1 MAKDNNILLA
11 RIDNRLVHGQ
21 IVCLWAGAVG
31 ANLIVVADD
40 ETAEN
45 EIEKSVMKMA
55 ASSLG
60 YDTRFFTIQKTI
72 DIIDKASDDQH
83 ILLICQTP
91 KDLRRVIEGGVKIKE
106 VDIGNLY
113 YDEGKEKLTDKVS
126 VSKEDLKDLNYIN
139 EEELKDL
146 NYIKKHVDRIYIQDT
161 PDSLKQ
167 EF

>member
-1 MAKDNNILLA
+1 MKDNNILLA
-11 RIDNRLVHGQ
+11 RIDNRLIHGQ

-31 ANLIVVADD
+31 ANLIVVAHD

-45 EIEKSVMKMA
+45 QIEQSVMRMA

-60 YDTRFFTIQKTI
+60 YDTRFFTVQKTI
-72 DIIDKASDDQH
+72 DIIDKASSDQK
-83 ILLICQTP
+83 ILLICQNP
-91 KDLRRVIEGGVKIKE
+91 HDLRRIIEGGVEIKE

-113 YDEGKEKLTDKVS
+113 YDKGDKKLSDKVA
-126 VSKEDLKDLNYIN
+126 VS

>member
-11 RIDNRLVHGQ
+11 RIDNRLIHGQ

-31 ANLIVVADD
+31 ANLIVVAHD

-45 EIEKSVMKMA
+45 QIEQSVMRMA

-60 YDTRFFTIQKTI
+60 YDTRFFTVQKTI
-72 DIIDKASDDQH
+72 DIIDKASSDQK
-83 ILLICQTP
+83 ILLICQNP
-91 KDLRRVIEGGVKIKE
+91 HDLRRIIEGGVEIKE

-113 YDEGKEKLTDKVS
+113 YDKGDKKLSDKVA
-126 VSKEDLKDLNYIN
+126 VS

>member
-1 MAKDNNILLA
+1 MKDNNILLA
-11 RIDNRLVHGQ
+11 RIDNRLIHGQ
-21 IVCLWAGAVG
+21 IVCLWAGEVG

-45 EIEKSVMKMA
+45 EIEQSVMKMA

-60 YDTRFFTIQKTI
+60 FDTRFFTIEKTI
-72 DIIDKASDDQH
+72 NIIDKASDDQH

-106 VDIGNLY
+106 VDIGNMY
-113 YDEGKEKLTDKVS
+113 YDEGEEKLTDKVS
-126 VSKEDLKDLNYIN
+126 ASKEDLD
-139 EEELKDL
+139 DL
-146 NYIKKHVDRIYIQDT
+146 NYIKKHVDKIYIQDT
-161 PDSLKQ
+161 PDSPRK

>member
-1 MAKDNNILLA
+1 MAKNNILLT
-11 RIDNRLVHGQ
+11 RIDNRLIHGQ

-31 ANLIVVADD
+31 ANLIVVAHD

-45 EIEKSVMKMA
+45 QIEQSVMRMA

-60 YDTRFFTIQKTI
+60 YDTRFFTVQKTI
-72 DIIDKASDDQH
+72 DIIDKASSDQK
-83 ILLICQTP
+83 ILLICQNP
-91 KDLRRVIEGGVKIKE
+91 HDLRRIIEGGVEIKE

-113 YDEGKEKLTDKVS
+113 YDKGDKKLSDKVA
-126 VSKEDLKDLNYIN
+126 VS

-146 NYIKKHVDRIYIQDT
+146 NYIKTHVDKIYIQDT

>member
-1 MAKDNNILLA
+1 MAKNNILLT

-31 ANLIVVADD
+31 ANLIVVAHD

-45 EIEKSVMKMA
+45 QIEQSVMRMA

-60 YDTRFFTIQKTI
+60 YDTRFFTVQKTI
-72 DIIDKASDDQH
+72 DIIDKASSDQK
-83 ILLICQTP
+83 ILLICQNP
-91 KDLRRVIEGGVKIKE
+91 HDLRRIIEGGVEIKE

-113 YDEGKEKLTDKVS
+113 YDKGDKKLSDKVA
-126 VSKEDLKDLNYIN
+126 VS

-146 NYIKKHVDRIYIQDT
+146 NYIKTHVDKIYIQDT

>member
-11 RIDNRLVHGQ
+11 RIDNRLIHGQ

-45 EIEKSVMKMA
+45 EIEKNVMKMA

-60 YDTRFFTIQKTI
+60 FDTRFFTIQKTI

-83 ILLICQTP
+83 ILLICRTP

-113 YDEGKEKLTDKVS
+113 YDEGEEKLTDKVS
-126 VSKEDLKDLNYIN
+126 VSKEDV
-139 EEELKDL
+139 KDL
-146 NYIKKHVDRIYIQDT
+146 NYIKKHVDKIYIQDT
-161 PDSLKQ
+161 PDSPKE

>member
-1 MAKDNNILLA
+1 MAKNNILLT
-11 RIDNRLVHGQ
+11 RIDNRLIHGQ

-31 ANLIVVADD
+31 ANLIVVAHD

-45 EIEKSVMKMA
+45 QIEQSVMRMA

-60 YDTRFFTIQKTI
+60 YDTRFFTVQKTI
-72 DIIDKASDDQH
+72 DIIDKASSDQK
-83 ILLICQTP
+83 ILLICQNP
-91 KDLRRVIEGGVKIKE
+91 HDLRRIIEGGVEIKE
-106 VDIGNLY
+106 VDIGNIY
-113 YDEGKEKLTDKVS
+113 YDKGDKKLSDKVA
-126 VSKEDLKDLNYIN
+126 VS

>member
-45 EIEKSVMKMA
+45 EIETSVMKMA

-113 YDEGKEKLTDKVS
+113 YDEGEEKLTDKVS
-126 VSKEDLKDLNYIN
+126 VSKEDM
-139 EEELKDL
+139 KDL
-146 NYIKKHVDRIYIQDT
+146 NYIKKHVDEIYIQDT
-161 PDSLKQ
+161 PNSPKV

>member
-11 RIDNRLVHGQ
+11 RIDNRLIHGQ

-31 ANLIVVADD
+31 ANLIVVAHD

-45 EIEKSVMKMA
+45 QIEQSVMRMA

-60 YDTRFFTIQKTI
+60 YDTRFFTVQKTI
-72 DIIDKASDDQH
+72 DIIDKASSDQK
-83 ILLICQTP
+83 ILLICQNP
-91 KDLRRVIEGGVKIKE
+91 HDLRRIIEGGVEIKE
-106 VDIGNLY
+106 VNIGNLY
-113 YDEGKEKLTDKVS
+113 YDEGEKKLSDKVA
-126 VSKEDLKDLNYIN
+126 VN
-139 EEELKDL
+139 EEELNDL
-146 NYIKKHVDRIYIQDT
+146 NYIKKHVDKIYIQDT

>member
-45 EIEKSVMKMA
+45 EVEKSVMKMA

-72 DIIDKASDDQH
+72 DIIDKASSDQH

-91 KDLRRVIEGGVKIKE
+91 RDLRRVIEGGVRIKE

-113 YDEGKEKLTDKVS
+113 YDEGKEKLTDKVA
-126 VSKEDLKDLNYIN
+126 VSKEDLD
-139 EEELKDL
+139 DL
-146 NYIKKHVDRIYIQDT
+146 NYIKEHVDKIYIQDT
-161 PDSLKQ
+161 PDSPKQ
-167 EF
+167 QF

>member
-1 MAKDNNILLA
+1 MAKNNILLT

-31 ANLIVVADD
+31 ANLIVVAHD

-45 EIEKSVMKMA
+45 QIEQSVMRMA

-60 YDTRFFTIQKTI
+60 YDTRFFTVQKTI
-72 DIIDKASDDQH
+72 DIIDKASSDQK
-83 ILLICQTP
+83 ILLICQNP
-91 KDLRRVIEGGVKIKE
+91 HDLRRIIEGGVEIKE

-113 YDEGKEKLTDKVS
+113 YDKGDKKLSDKVA
-126 VSKEDLKDLNYIN
+126 VS

-146 NYIKKHVDRIYIQDT
+146 NYIKNHVDKIYIQDT

>member
-11 RIDNRLVHGQ
+11 RIDNRLIHGQ

-31 ANLIVVADD
+31 ANLIVVAHD

-45 EIEKSVMKMA
+45 QIEQSVMRMA

-60 YDTRFFTIQKTI
+60 YDTRFFTVQKTI
-72 DIIDKASDDQH
+72 DIIDKASSDQK
-83 ILLICQTP
+83 ILLICQNP
-91 KDLRRVIEGGVKIKE
+91 HDLRRIIEGGVEIKE

-113 YDEGKEKLTDKVS
+113 YDKGDKKLSDKVA
-126 VSKEDLKDLNYIN
+126 VS

-146 NYIKKHVDRIYIQDT
+146 NYIKNHVDKIYIQDT

>member
-1 MAKDNNILLA
+1 MAKNNILLT
-11 RIDNRLVHGQ
+11 RIDNRLIHGQ

-31 ANLIVVADD
+31 ANLIVVAHD

-45 EIEKSVMKMA
+45 QVEQSVMRMA

-60 YDTRFFTIQKTI
+60 YDTRFFTVQKTI
-72 DIIDKASDDQH
+72 DIIDKASSDQK
-83 ILLICQTP
+83 ILLICQNP
-91 KDLRRVIEGGVKIKE
+91 HDLRRIIEGGVEIKE

-113 YDEGKEKLTDKVS
+113 YDKGDKKLSDKVA
-126 VSKEDLKDLNYIN
+126 VS

-146 NYIKKHVDRIYIQDT
+146 NYIKNHVDKIYIQDT

>member
-1 MAKDNNILLA
+1 MAKNNILLT
-11 RIDNRLVHGQ
+11 RIDNRLIHGQ

-31 ANLIVVADD
+31 ANLIVVAHD

-45 EIEKSVMKMA
+45 QIEQSVMRMA

-60 YDTRFFTIQKTI
+60 YDTRFFTVQKTI
-72 DIIDKASDDQH
+72 DIIDKASSDQK
-83 ILLICQTP
+83 ILLICQNP
-91 KDLRRVIEGGVKIKE
+91 HDLRRIIEGGVEIKE

-113 YDEGKEKLTDKVS
+113 YDKGDKKLSDKVA
-126 VSKEDLKDLNYIN
+126 VS

-146 NYIKKHVDRIYIQDT
+146 NYIKKHVDKIYIQDT
-161 PDSLKQ
+161 PDSPKE

>member
-31 ANLIVVADD
+31 ANLIVVAHD

-45 EIEKSVMKMA
+45 QIEQSVMRMA

-60 YDTRFFTIQKTI
+60 YDTRFFTVQKTI
-72 DIIDKASDDQH
+72 DIIDKASSDQK
-83 ILLICQTP
+83 ILLICQNP
-91 KDLRRVIEGGVKIKE
+91 HDLRRIIEGGVEIKE

-113 YDEGKEKLTDKVS
+113 YDKGDKKLSDKVA
-126 VSKEDLKDLNYIN
+126 VS

-146 NYIKKHVDRIYIQDT
+146 NYIKTHVDKIYIQDT

>member
-1 MAKDNNILLA
+1 MAKNNILLT
-11 RIDNRLVHGQ
+11 RIDNRLIHGQ

-31 ANLIVVADD
+31 ANLIVVAHD

-45 EIEKSVMKMA
+45 QIEQSVMRMA

-60 YDTRFFTIQKTI
+60 YDTRFFTVQKTI
-72 DIIDKASDDQH
+72 DIIDKASSDQK
-83 ILLICQTP
+83 ILLICQNP
-91 KDLRRVIEGGVKIKE
+91 HDLRRIIEGGVEIKE

-113 YDEGKEKLTDKVS
+113 YDKGDKKLSDKVA
-126 VSKEDLKDLNYIN
+126 VS

-161 PDSLKQ
+161 PDSPKE

>member
-1 MAKDNNILLA
+1 MKDNNILLA
-11 RIDNRLVHGQ
+11 RIDNRLIHGQ

-45 EIEKSVMKMA
+45 EIEKNVMKMA

-83 ILLICQTP
+83 ILLICRTP

-106 VDIGNLY
+106 VDIGNMY
-113 YDEGKEKLTDKVS
+113 YDEGEEKLTDKVS
-126 VSKEDLKDLNYIN
+126 VSKEDM
-139 EEELKDL
+139 KDL
-146 NYIKKHVDRIYIQDT
+146 NYIKKHVDKIYIQDT
-161 PDSLKQ
+161 PDSPREK
-167 EF
+167 F

>member
-11 RIDNRLVHGQ
+11 RIDNRLIHGQ

-45 EIEKSVMKMA
+45 EIEKNVMKMA

-60 YDTRFFTIQKTI
+60 FDTRFFTIQKTI
-72 DIIDKASDDQH
+72 DIIDQASDDQH
-83 ILLICQTP
+83 ILLICRTP

-113 YDEGKEKLTDKVS
+113 YDEGEEKLTDKVS
-126 VSKEDLKDLNYIN
+126 VSKEDV
-139 EEELKDL
+139 KDL
-146 NYIKKHVDRIYIQDT
+146 NYIKKHVDKIYIQDT
-161 PDSLKQ
+161 PDSPKE

>member
-1 MAKDNNILLA
+1 MKDNNILLA
-11 RIDNRLVHGQ
+11 RIDNRLIHGQ

-40 ETAEN
+40 ETAES
-45 EIEKSVMKMA
+45 EIEQSVMRMA

-60 YDTRFFTIQKTI
+60 FDTRFFTIQKTI
-72 DIIDKASDDQH
+72 DIIDKASSDQK
-83 ILLICQTP
+83 ILLICQNP
-91 KDLRRVIEGGVKIKE
+91 HDLRRIIEGGVEIKE

-113 YDEGKEKLTDKVS
+113 YDKGDKKLSDKVA
-126 VSKEDLKDLNYIN
+126 VS

-146 NYIKKHVDRIYIQDT
+146 NYIKKHVDKIYIQDT
-161 PDSLKQ
+161 PDSPKE

>member
-45 EIEKSVMKMA
+45 EIETSVMKMA

-91 KDLRRVIEGGVKIKE
+91 KDGGVKIKE

-113 YDEGKEKLTDKVS
+113 YDEGEEKLTDKVS
-126 VSKEDLKDLNYIN
+126 VSKEDM
-139 EEELKDL
+139 KDL
-146 NYIKKHVDRIYIQDT
+146 NYIKKHVDEIYIQDT
-161 PDSLKQ
+161 PNSPRV

>member
-45 EIEKSVMKMA
+45 EIETSVMKMA

-72 DIIDKASDDQH
+72 DIIDQASDDQH

-113 YDEGKEKLTDKVS
+113 YDEGEEKLTDKVS
-126 VSKEDLKDLNYIN
+126 VSKEDM
-139 EEELKDL
+139 KDL
-146 NYIKKHVDRIYIQDT
+146 NYIKKHVDEIYIQDT
-161 PDSLKQ
+161 PNSPRV

>member
-11 RIDNRLVHGQ
+11 RIDNRLIHGQ

-60 YDTRFFTIQKTI
+60 FDTRFFTIQKTI
-72 DIIDKASDDQH
+72 DIIDQASDDQH

-113 YDEGKEKLTDKVS
+113 YDEGEKKLTDKVS
-126 VSKEDLKDLNYIN
+126 VSKEDV
-139 EEELKDL
+139 KDL
-146 NYIKKHVDRIYIQDT
+146 NYIKKHVDKIYIQDT
-161 PDSLKQ
+161 PDSPKE

>member
-11 RIDNRLVHGQ
+11 RIDNRLIHGQ

-31 ANLIVVADD
+31 ANLIVVAHD

-45 EIEKSVMKMA
+45 QIEQSVMRMA

-60 YDTRFFTIQKTI
+60 YDTRFFTVQKTI
-72 DIIDKASDDQH
+72 DIIDKASSDQK
-83 ILLICQTP
+83 ILLICQNP
-91 KDLRRVIEGGVKIKE
+91 HDLRRVIEGGVEIKE

-113 YDEGKEKLTDKVS
+113 YDKGDKKLSDKVA
-126 VSKEDLKDLNYIN
+126 VS

>member
-1 MAKDNNILLA
+1 MAKNNILLT

-31 ANLIVVADD
+31 ANLIVVAHD

-45 EIEKSVMKMA
+45 QVEQSVMRMA

-60 YDTRFFTIQKTI
+60 YDTRFFTVQKTI
-72 DIIDKASDDQH
+72 DIIDKASSDQK
-83 ILLICQTP
+83 ILLICQNP
-91 KDLRRVIEGGVKIKE
+91 HDLRRIIEGGVEIKE

-113 YDEGKEKLTDKVS
+113 YDKGDKKLSDKVA
-126 VSKEDLKDLNYIN
+126 VS

-146 NYIKKHVDRIYIQDT
+146 NYIKNHVDKIYIQDT

>member
-1 MAKDNNILLA
+1 MAKNNILLT
-11 RIDNRLVHGQ
+11 RIDNRLIHGQ

-31 ANLIVVADD
+31 ANLIVVAHD

-45 EIEKSVMKMA
+45 QIEQSVMRMA

-60 YDTRFFTIQKTI
+60 YDTRFFTVQKTI
-72 DIIDKASDDQH
+72 DIIDKASSDQK
-83 ILLICQTP
+83 ILLICQNP
-91 KDLRRVIEGGVKIKE
+91 HDLRRIIEGGVEIKE

-113 YDEGKEKLTDKVS
+113 YDKGDKKLSDKVA
-126 VSKEDLKDLNYIN
+126 VS

-146 NYIKKHVDRIYIQDT
+146 NYIKTHVDEIYIQDT

>member
-1 MAKDNNILLA
+1 MKDNNILLA
-11 RIDNRLVHGQ
+11 RIDNRLIHGQ

-31 ANLIVVADD
+31 ANLIVVAHD

-45 EIEKSVMKMA
+45 QVEQSVMRMA

-60 YDTRFFTIQKTI
+60 YDTRFFTVQKTI
-72 DIIDKASDDQH
+72 DIIDKASSDQK
-83 ILLICQTP
+83 ILLICQNP
-91 KDLRRVIEGGVKIKE
+91 HDLRRIIEGGVEIKE

-113 YDEGKEKLTDKVS
+113 YDKGDKKLSDKVA
-126 VSKEDLKDLNYIN
+126 VS

>member
-113 YDEGKEKLTDKVS
+113 YDEGEEKLTDKVS
-126 VSKEDLKDLNYIN
+126 VSKEDLKDLNYI
-139 EEELKDL
+139 
-146 NYIKKHVDRIYIQDT
+146 KKHVDKIYIQDT
-161 PDSLKQ
+161 PDSPKE

>member
-11 RIDNRLVHGQ
+11 RIDNRLIHGQ

-60 YDTRFFTIQKTI
+60 FDTRFFTIQKTI
-72 DIIDKASDDQH
+72 DIIDQASDDQH

-113 YDEGKEKLTDKVS
+113 YDEGEEKLTDKVS
-126 VSKEDLKDLNYIN
+126 VSKEDVKDLNF
-139 EEELKDL
+139 
-146 NYIKKHVDRIYIQDT
+146 IKKHVDKIYIQDT
-161 PDSLKQ
+161 PDSPKE

>member
-1 MAKDNNILLA
+1 MSMG
-11 RIDNRLVHGQ
+11 R
-21 IVCLWAGAVG
+21 AVG

-72 DIIDKASDDQH
+72 DIIDKASDNQH

-113 YDEGKEKLTDKVS
+113 YDEGEEKLTDKVS
-126 VSKEDLKDLNYIN
+126 VSKEDLKDLNYI
-139 EEELKDL
+139 
-146 NYIKKHVDRIYIQDT
+146 KKHVDKIYIQDT
-161 PDSLKQ
+161 PDSPKE

>member
-40 ETAEN
+40 ETAVN
-45 EIEKSVMKMA
+45 EIETSVMKMA
-55 ASSLG
+55 ASALG

-113 YDEGKEKLTDKVS
+113 YDDGEEKLTDKVS
-126 VSKEDLKDLNYIN
+126 VSKEDM
-139 EEELKDL
+139 KDL
-146 NYIKKHVDRIYIQDT
+146 NYIKKHVDEIYIQDT
-161 PDSLKQ
+161 PNSPRVD
-167 EF
+167 F

>member
-1 MAKDNNILLA
+1 MKDNNILLT
-11 RIDNRLVHGQ
+11 RIDNRLIHGQ

-31 ANLIVVADD
+31 ANLIVVAHD

-45 EIEKSVMKMA
+45 QIEQSVMRMA

-60 YDTRFFTIQKTI
+60 YDTRFFTVQKTI
-72 DIIDKASDDQH
+72 DIIDKASSDQK
-83 ILLICQTP
+83 ILLICQNP
-91 KDLRRVIEGGVKIKE
+91 HDLRRIIEGGVEIKE

-113 YDEGKEKLTDKVS
+113 YDKGDKKLSDKVA
-126 VSKEDLKDLNYIN
+126 VS

-146 NYIKKHVDRIYIQDT
+146 NYIKTHVDEIYIQDT